1 MGRALFKVGV
11 GVFFNGY
18 EIPEDKNYCMVESNK
33 TLK

>member
-11 GVFFNGY
+11 VFFNGY
-18 EIPEDKNYCMVESNK
+18 EIPEDKNYCKVESNK